1 MNFKQNLSMFFG
13 ISFMLIF
20 ALSGMLILRDIRDVL
35 LIQSF
40 ESNSFVAILKFI
52 QIPITILLGIGAV
65 FLTRNGKIKRA
76 FHLFFPINILF
87 SLLMLALFYF
97 KGIFLQPS
105 SASSATIFNK
115 ILASTFYFWVGFSN
129 LFTIVLI
136 WGFANQHYTFKRAS
150 YQYPLIA
157 LIASFSSG
165 IYINYLMGFI
175 FEKKLYYLIFL
186 ASAIIYAVVYI
197 IYFLLREVHLRK
209 KDVLKKPSLKYLI
222 ALIAIVFFLSLAK
235 YFPQLPF
242 KHLLKLKAPQAK
254 DYLMIMGSFS
264 IKQAVYSVFTLL
276 LGVLLGLWMYIK
288 GSKLLAKIGG
298 VLIIIITILGLYVFK
313 MPAKEATIDIKSA
326 YSLMSYGM
334 LMSFVALFLYLI
346 KELCYFRFPLKNR
359 FSAKI
364 LVDLIFVSI
373 AMPLSTSISAL
384 VIVMKGSILASNNI
398 YIGIFFISMLI
409 CFVAL
414 YWINKEQKN
423 NLIE

>member
-40 ESNSFVAILKFI
+40 ESNSFVAILRLI
-52 QIPITILLGIGAV
+52 QIPITILLGVGAF

-87 SLLMLALFYF
+87 SLLMLALFSF
-97 KGIFLQPS
+97 KGISLHS
-105 SASSATIFNK
+105 SLASSVTMFNK

-157 LIASFSSG
+157 LLATFSSG
-165 IYINYLMGFI
+165 IYIKYLMGFI

-222 ALIAIVFFLSLAK
+222 ALITIVFFLSIAK

-254 DYLMIMGSFS
+254 DYIMIMGAFS
-264 IKQAVYSVFTLL
+264 IKQAIYSMFTLL

-298 VLIIIITILGLYVFK
+298 VLIIVTTILGLYVFK
-313 MPAKEATIDIKSA
+313 MPAREATIDIKSA
-326 YSLMSYGM
+326 YSLMPYGM

-373 AMPLSTSISAL
+373 AIPLSTYISTL
-384 VIVMKGSILASNNI
+384 VIVMKGSILGGLNAFM
-398 YIGIFFISMLI
+398 GLFFISMLI
-409 CFVAL
+409 VFIAL

-423 NLIE
+423 NLID